1 MDTKTEKKEDS
12 SDNESGDEKYSSD
25 SRLIPE
31 ELQKEAIELIESC
44 KTTQCTSY
52 IRELCYK
59 KDEDLSKKENKGK
72 KPSEFSTAGGP
83 VDY

>member
-1 MDTKTEKKEDS
+1 MDKAIEKKEDS
-12 SDNESGDEKYSSD
+12 SDESGDEKYSSD

-59 KDEDLSKKENKGK
+59 KDEELRKKESKGK
-72 KPSEFSTAGGP
+72 KPSEFNMTEAPSM
-83 VDY
+83 

>member
-1 MDTKTEKKEDS
+1 MDKTTVKKEDS

-59 KDEDLSKKENKGK
+59 KEEELRKKENKGK
-72 KPSEFSTAGGP
+72 KDFSLDAAPSM
-83 VDY
+83 